1 MFKRG
6 TVYNSWTPS
15 AASDECYSEAAE
27 NGCQLEV
34 RARQNGDVIEVLVCV
49 YAADGEKVHEH
60 IDRLPGAQWTLE
72 HGLERG
78 RDQAERI
85 AGGESGRLPCADS
98 GQMDADQAVSGGEG
112 STAALGVRLAT

>member
-6 TVYNSWTPS
+6 NVYNSWGQL
-15 AASDECYSEAAE
+15 AGGDESYSEAAE
-27 NGCQLEV
+27 NGCQIEV
-34 RARQNGDVIEVLVCV
+34 RARESGDTIQVLVCV
-49 YAADGEKVHEH
+49 YAADGEKVYEH
-60 IDRLPGAQWTLE
+60 INSLPGTQWTVE

-98 GQMDADQAVSGGEG
+98 GQLDGG
-112 STAALGVRLAT
+112 